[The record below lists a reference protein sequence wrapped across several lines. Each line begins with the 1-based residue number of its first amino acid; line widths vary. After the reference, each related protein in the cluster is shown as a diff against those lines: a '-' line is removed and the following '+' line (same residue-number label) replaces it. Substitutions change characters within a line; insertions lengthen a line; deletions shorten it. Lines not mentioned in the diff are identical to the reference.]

1 MSITAFLLEAHA
13 DHMQDLWWVNVRES
27 MSVRLMTIQG
37 NEKEVGQGIKDSG
50 VPREE
55 IFITSKLWN
64 THHPNVKE
72 GLQKTLDALDV
83 DYIDLYVSRCGAIS
97 CKAGINNGVSLFT
110 GLFD

>member
-1 MSITAFLLEAHA
+1 
-13 DHMQDLWWVNVRES
+13 MQDLWWVNDRRL
-27 MSVRLMTIQG
+27 MPARLMTSQG

-72 GLQKTLDALDV
+72 GMQKTLDALDV
-83 DYIDLYVSRCGAIS
+83 DYIDLYVSHCGALP